1 MQRPVRRSTARK
13 LTAGAI
19 ALTAALT
26 LSACGS
32 GFSGSGG
39 SGGSGGSASGKLT
52 SSNDP
57 ISVLIGS
64 SGDAETAAVK
74 SAAASWAKSSGT
86 KATVQA
92 ANNLDQQLAQGF
104 ASGKPADV
112 FYVSTSSLAGYASN
126 GSLLAYGD
134 QLTDKGDFYPTLTK
148 SFTLDGTLYCAPKDF
163 STLALFIN
171 KADWKAAGL
180 TDGDVPTT
188 WAQLKTVSEKLTQD
202 GRVGLAVSPQVERL
216 GAFMAQAGG
225 ALTNSAQTK
234 ATVDS
239 AANVEALD
247 YVKGLLD
254 DGSMKF
260 SSDLGES
267 WGGDAFGKNKAAMT
281 IEGNWL
287 TGAMSSSYPSVGY
300 EVAKLPAGP
309 KGAGTLQFTNCWG
322 IAKDSPNQK
331 AALSFVE
338 KMVSKDQQLAFAKA
352 FGVMPSVESAAST
365 WKQEYPQYAP
375 FLDQAGDAVGLPTKS
390 GTADVIADMDSK
402 LGTLKSTDVKT
413 LLEGVQK
420 NMSAALEG

>member
-1 MQRPVRRSTARK
+1 MQRRTTRM

-19 ALTAALT
+19 ALTAALS

-32 GFSGSGG
+32 GFSDSGSGSG
-39 SGGSGGSASGKLT
+39 SGSDEKLT
-52 SSNDP
+52 SSDDALT
-57 ISVLIGS
+57 VLIGS

-74 SAAASWAKSSGT
+74 SAAAAWSKSSGT
-86 KATVQA
+86 GVSVQA

-134 QLTDKGDFYPTLTK
+134 RLQDEGDFYPTLTK
-148 SFTLDGTLYCAPKDF
+148 SFTLDGKLYCAPKDF

-171 KADWKAAGL
+171 TADWKAAGL
-180 TDGDVPTT
+180 TDADVPTT

-225 ALTNSAQTK
+225 ALTNSDQTK

-254 DGSMKF
+254 DGSMQF

-287 TGAMSSSYPSVGY
+287 TGAMSSSYPSVDY

-338 KMVSKDQQLAFAKA
+338 EMTSTDQQLAFAKA

-375 FLDQAGDAVGLPTKS
+375 FLDQASDAVGLPTKS
-390 GTADVIADMDSK
+390 GTADVIADFDSK
-402 LGTLKSTDVKT
+402 LGTLESTDVQT

-420 NMSAALEG
+420 NMSAALKG

>member
-1 MQRPVRRSTARK
+1 MQRRTARM
-13 LTAGAI
+13 LTAGAM

-32 GFSGSGG
+32 GFGGSGSSGG
-39 SGGSGGSASGKLT
+39 SGGSSGDAAGKLT
-52 SSNDP
+52 SSGRDLT
-57 ISVLIGS
+57 VLIGS

-74 SAAASWAKSSGT
+74 SAAAAWSKSSGT
-86 KATVQA
+86 GASVQPA
-92 ANNLDQQLAQGF
+92 SNLDQQLAQGF
-104 ASGKPADV
+104 AAGKPADV
-112 FYVSTSSLAGYASN
+112 FYVSTSSLSGYAAN

-134 QLTDKGDFYPTLTK
+134 RLPDKGDFYPTLTK
-148 SFTLDGTLYCAPKDF
+148 SFTVDSKLYCAPKDF

-171 KADWKAAGL
+171 TADWKAAGL
-180 TDGDVPTT
+180 TDADVPTT
-188 WAQLKTVSEKLTQD
+188 WDQLKTVSQKLTTG
-202 GRVGLAVSPQVERL
+202 GRVGLATSPQVERL

-225 ALTNSAQTK
+225 SLTNGAQTR

-239 AANVEALD
+239 AANVRALD

-267 WGGDAFGKNKAAMT
+267 WGGDAFGKGKAAMT

-287 TGAMSSSYPSVGY
+287 TGAMSSSYPSVDY
-300 EVAKLPAGP
+300 KVVALPKGP

-331 AALSFVE
+331 AALDFVE
-338 KMVSKDQQLAFAKA
+338 KMTSTKQQLAFAKA
-352 FGVMPSVESAAST
+352 FGVMPSVESAAGE

-375 FLDQAGDAVGLPTKS
+375 FLDQADVAQGLPNKA
-390 GTADVIADMDSK
+390 GTADVIADFDSK
-402 LGTLKSTDVKT
+402 LGGLKNADTKT

-420 NMSAALEG
+420 NMAAALKG

>member
-1 MQRPVRRSTARK
+1 MQRRTARK
-13 LTAGAI
+13 LAAGAI
-19 ALTAALT
+19 ALTAALS

-32 GFSGSGG
+32 GFSGSGSG
-39 SGGSGGSASGKLT
+39 SGSDSASGGLT
-52 SSNDP
+52 SSDKAL
-57 ISVLIGS
+57 SVLIGS
-64 SGDAETAAVK
+64 SGDAETSAVK
-74 SAAASWAKSSGT
+74 TAAAAWSKSSGT

-104 ASGKPADV
+104 AAGKPADV

-134 QLTDKGDFYPTLTK
+134 QLEDKGDFYPTLTK
-148 SFTLDGTLYCAPKDF
+148 SFTLDDKLYCAPKDF

-171 KADWKAAGL
+171 TADWKAAGL
-180 TDGDVPTT
+180 TDADVPTT
-188 WAQLKTVSEKLTQD
+188 WDQLATVAGKLTQD
-202 GRVGLAVSPQVERL
+202 GRVGLATSPQVERL

-225 ALTNSAQTK
+225 ALTNSDQTK

-239 AANVEALD
+239 AANVQALD
-247 YVKGLLD
+247 YVKGLLQK
-254 DGSMKF
+254 GSMKF

-287 TGAMSSSYPSVGY
+287 TGAMQSSYPSVDY
-300 EVAKLPAGP
+300 KVVALPEGP

-338 KMVSKDQQLAFAKA
+338 KMTSTDQQLAFAKA

-365 WKQEYPQYAP
+365 WKQEYPQDAA
-375 FLDQAGDAVGLPTKS
+375 FLDQASSAQGLPTKS
-390 GTADVIADMDSK
+390 GTADVIADLDSK
-402 LGTLKSTDVKT
+402 LGALKTTDVKA

-420 NMSAALEG
+420 NMTAALKG

>member
-1 MQRPVRRSTARK
+1 MSRRTARA
-13 LTAGAI
+13 LSAGAI
-19 ALTAALT
+19 ALTAALS

-32 GFSGSGG
+32 GFSGSGSDSG
-39 SGGSGGSASGKLT
+39 SGGLT
-52 SSNDP
+52 SSDKSL
-57 ISVLIGS
+57 SVLIGS

-74 SAAASWAKSSGT
+74 SAAAAWSKSSGT
-86 KATVQA
+86 GVSVQA

-112 FYVSTSSLAGYASN
+112 FYVSTSSLAGYAAN

-134 QLTDKGDFYPTLTK
+134 QLQDQGDFYPTLTK
-148 SFTLDGTLYCAPKDF
+148 SFTVDGKLYCAPKDF
-163 STLALFIN
+163 STLGLFIN

-180 TDGDVPTT
+180 TDADVPTT
-188 WAQLKTVSEKLTQD
+188 WDQLKTVSEKLTRD
-202 GRVGLAVSPQVERL
+202 GRVGLSTSPQVERL

-225 ALTNSAQTK
+225 ALTNADQTK

-239 AANVEALD
+239 AANVQALD

-287 TGAMSSSYPSVGY
+287 TGAMSSSYPSVDY
-300 EVAKLPAGP
+300 QVVSLPKGP

-338 KMVSKDQQLAFAKA
+338 KMTSTDQQLTFAKD

-365 WKQEYPQYAP
+365 WKREYPQYAA
-375 FLDQAGDAVGLPTKS
+375 FLDQADVAQGLPNKA
-390 GTADVIADMDSK
+390 GTSDVIADFDSK
-402 LGTLKSTDVKT
+402 LGSLQKTDVQT

-420 NMSAALEG
+420 NMAAALKG

>member
-1 MQRPVRRSTARK
+1 MQRRTARM
-13 LTAGAI
+13 LTAGAM

-32 GFSGSGG
+32 GFSSSGGNGSGG
-39 SGGSGGSASGKLT
+39 GAAKLT
-52 SSNDP
+52 SSDDP
-57 ISVLIGS
+57 LTVLIGS

-74 SAAASWAKSSGT
+74 SAAAAWSKSSGT
-86 KATVQA
+86 DATVQP

-104 ASGKPADV
+104 AAGKPADV
-112 FYVSTSSLAGYASN
+112 FYVSTSSLAGYAAN

-134 QLTDKGDFYPTLTK
+134 QLEDTSDFYPTLTK
-148 SFTLDGTLYCAPKDF
+148 SFTVDDQLYCAPKDF

-171 KADWKAAGL
+171 TKDWKAAGL
-180 TDGDVPTT
+180 TDSDVPTT
-188 WAQLKTVSEKLTQD
+188 WDQLRTVSEELTRD
-202 GRVGLAVSPQVERL
+202 GRVGLTTSPQIERL
-216 GAFMAQAGG
+216 GAFMTQAGG
-225 ALTNSAQTK
+225 ALTNGAQTK

-267 WGGDAFGKNKAAMT
+267 WGGDAFGKDKAAMT

-287 TGAMSSSYPSVGY
+287 TGAMSSSYPSVDY
-300 EVAKLPAGP
+300 KVVALPKGP

-338 KMVSKDQQLAFAKA
+338 KMTSTDQQLAFAKA
-352 FGVMPSVESAAST
+352 FGVMPSVESAAGT
-365 WKQEYPQYAP
+365 WKQEYPQYAA
-375 FLDQAGDAVGLPTKS
+375 FLDQADAAQGLPNAS
-390 GTADVIADMDSK
+390 GTADVIADFDSK
-402 LGTLKSTDVKT
+402 LGSLRTTDTKT

-420 NMSAALEG
+420 NMAAALKG

>member
-1 MQRPVRRSTARK
+1 MQRRTARM
-13 LTAGAI
+13 LTAGAM

-32 GFSGSGG
+32 GFSSSGGNGSGG
-39 SGGSGGSASGKLT
+39 GAAKLT
-52 SSNDP
+52 SSDDP
-57 ISVLIGS
+57 LTVLIGS

-74 SAAASWAKSSGT
+74 SAAAAWSKSSGT
-86 KATVQA
+86 GATVQP

-104 ASGKPADV
+104 AAGKPADV
-112 FYVSTSSLAGYASN
+112 FYVSTSSLAGYAAN

-134 QLTDKGDFYPTLTK
+134 QLEDTSDFYPTLTK
-148 SFTLDGTLYCAPKDF
+148 SFTVDDQLYCAPKDF

-171 KADWKAAGL
+171 TKDWKAAGL
-180 TDGDVPTT
+180 TDSDVPTT
-188 WAQLKTVSEKLTQD
+188 WDQLRTVSEKLTRD
-202 GRVGLAVSPQVERL
+202 GRVGLTTSPQIERL
-216 GAFMAQAGG
+216 GAFMTQAGG

-247 YVKGLLD
+247 YVKSLLD

-267 WGGDAFGKNKAAMT
+267 WGGDAFGKDKAAMT

-287 TGAMSSSYPSVGY
+287 TGAMSSSYPSVDY
-300 EVAKLPAGP
+300 KVVALPKGP

-338 KMVSKDQQLAFAKA
+338 KMTSTDQQLAFAKA
-352 FGVMPSVESAAST
+352 FGVMPSVESAAGT
-365 WKQEYPQYAP
+365 WKQEYPQYAA
-375 FLDQAGDAVGLPTKS
+375 FLDQADAAQGLPNAS
-390 GTADVIADMDSK
+390 GTADVIADFDSK
-402 LGTLKSTDVKT
+402 LGSLRTTDTKT

-420 NMSAALEG
+420 NMAAALKG

>member
-1 MQRPVRRSTARK
+1 MQRRTARK

-32 GFSGSGG
+32 GFSGAGG
-39 SGGSGGSASGKLT
+39 SGGSGGSGDAGKLT
-52 SSNDP
+52 SSDKALT
-57 ISVLIGS
+57 VLIGS

-74 SAAASWAKSSGT
+74 SAASAWSKSSGT
-86 KATVQA
+86 GVSVQA

-134 QLTDKGDFYPTLTK
+134 QLQDKGDFYPTLTK
-148 SFTLDGTLYCAPKDF
+148 SFTLDDQLYCAPKDF

-180 TDGDVPTT
+180 TDADVPTT
-188 WAQLKTVSEKLTQD
+188 WAQLKSVSEKLTQD

-225 ALTNSAQTK
+225 ALTNSDQTK

-239 AANVEALD
+239 AANVAALD

-338 KMVSKDQQLAFAKA
+338 KMVGKDQQLAFAKA
-352 FGVMPSVESAAST
+352 FGVMPSVEPAAGT

-390 GTADVIADMDSK
+390 GTADVIADLDSK
-402 LGTLKSTDVKT
+402 LGTLRSTDVKT

-420 NMSAALEG
+420 NMSAALQG

>member
-1 MQRPVRRSTARK
+1 MQRRTARM
-13 LTAGAI
+13 LTAGAM

-32 GFSGSGG
+32 GFSGSGSS
-39 SGGSGGSASGKLT
+39 SGTGAGKLT
-52 SSNDP
+52 SSDKDLT
-57 ISVLIGS
+57 VLIGS

-74 SAAASWAKSSGT
+74 SAAASWSKSSGT
-86 KATVQA
+86 GVSVQA

-112 FYVSTSSLAGYASN
+112 FYVSTSALTGYASN

-134 QLTDKGDFYPTLTK
+134 QLSNKDDFYPTLTK
-148 SFTLDGTLYCAPKDF
+148 SFTVDDQLYCAPKDF

-171 KADWKAAGL
+171 TKDWKAAGL
-180 TDGDVPTT
+180 TDSDVPKT
-188 WAQLKTVSEKLTQD
+188 WDELASVSEKLTRD
-202 GRVGLAVSPQVERL
+202 GRVGLTMSPQYERL

-225 ALTNSAQTK
+225 PLTNADQTK

-239 AANVEALD
+239 AANVQALD

-287 TGAMSSSYPSVGY
+287 TGAMSSSYPSVDY
-300 EVAKLPAGP
+300 QVVALPKGP

-331 AALSFVE
+331 AAL
-338 KMVSKDQQLAFAKA
+338 
-352 FGVMPSVESAAST
+352 P
-365 WKQEYPQYAP
+365 
-375 FLDQAGDAVGLPTKS
+375 
-390 GTADVIADMDSK
+390 
-402 LGTLKSTDVKT
+402 
-413 LLEGVQK
+413 
-420 NMSAALEG
+420 

>member
-1 MQRPVRRSTARK
+1 MQRRTARK
-13 LTAGAI
+13 LTGGAI

-32 GFSGSGG
+32 GFSGAGG
-39 SGGSGGSASGKLT
+39 SGGSGGSGDAGKLT
-52 SSNDP
+52 SSDKALT
-57 ISVLIGS
+57 VLIGS

-74 SAAASWAKSSGT
+74 SAASAWSKSSGT
-86 KATVQA
+86 GVSVQA

-134 QLTDKGDFYPTLTK
+134 QLQDKGDFYPTLTK
-148 SFTLDGTLYCAPKDF
+148 SFTLDDQLYCAPKDF

-180 TDGDVPTT
+180 TDADVPTT
-188 WAQLKTVSEKLTQD
+188 WAQLKSVSEKLTQD

-225 ALTNSAQTK
+225 ALTNSDQTK

-331 AALSFVE
+331 AALAFVE
-338 KMVSKDQQLAFAKA
+338 RMTSTDQQLAFAKA
-352 FGVMPSVESAAST
+352 FGVMPSVESAAGT

-402 LGTLKSTDVKT
+402 LGTLRSTDVKT

-420 NMSAALEG
+420 NMSAALQG

>member
-1 MQRPVRRSTARK
+1 MQRRTARM
-13 LTAGAI
+13 LTAGAM

-32 GFSGSGG
+32 GFNGSGAG
-39 SGGSGGSASGKLT
+39 DSASGGAGKLT
-52 SSNDP
+52 SSDKDLT
-57 ISVLIGS
+57 VLIGS

-74 SAAASWAKSSGT
+74 SAAAAWAKRSGT
-86 KATVQA
+86 GVSVQP

-112 FYVSTSSLAGYASN
+112 FYVSTSSLTGYASN

-134 QLTDKGDFYPTLTK
+134 DLSNKQDFYPTLTK
-148 SFTLDGTLYCAPKDF
+148 SFTVDDQLYCAPKDF

-171 KADWKAAGL
+171 TKDWKAAGL
-180 TDGDVPTT
+180 TDSDVPTT
-188 WAQLKTVSEKLTQD
+188 WEQLASVSKKLTED
-202 GRVGLAVSPQVERL
+202 GRVGLAMSPQYERL

-225 ALTNSAQTK
+225 ALTNADQTK

-239 AANVEALD
+239 AANVRALD

-254 DGSMKF
+254 DGSMRF

-267 WGGDAFGKNKAAMT
+267 WGGDAFGKDKAAMT
-281 IEGNWL
+281 VEGNWL
-287 TGAMSSSYPSVGY
+287 TGAMSSSYPSVDY
-300 EVAKLPAGP
+300 KVVKLPEGP

-338 KMVSKDQQLAFAKA
+338 KMTGTTQQLAFAKE
-352 FGVMPSVESAAST
+352 FGVMPSVESAAGK
-365 WKQEYPQYAP
+365 WKKEYPQYAA
-375 FLDQAGDAVGLPTKS
+375 FLDQASDAQGVPNKA
-390 GTADVIADMDSK
+390 GTADVIADFDSK
-402 LGTLKSTDVKT
+402 LGSLGSTDTKT

-420 NMSAALEG
+420 NMAAALKG

>member
-1 MQRPVRRSTARK
+1 MQRRSVRMLAASAM
-13 LTAGAI
+13 

-32 GFSGSGG
+32 GFN
-39 SGGSGGSASGKLT
+39 GSASGGATTGSSKLT
-52 SSNDP
+52 SSDKALT
-57 ISVLIGS
+57 VLIGS

-74 SAAASWAKSSGT
+74 SAAASWSKSSGT
-86 KATVQA
+86 GVSVQA

-134 QLTDKGDFYPTLTK
+134 RLEDAKDFYPTLTK
-148 SFTLDGTLYCAPKDF
+148 SFTVGDQLYCAPKDF

-171 KADWKAAGL
+171 TADWKAAGL
-180 TDGDVPTT
+180 TDADVPTT
-188 WAQLKTVSEKLTQD
+188 WAQLKTVSQKLTQD
-202 GRVGLAVSPQVERL
+202 GRVGLSTSPQVERL

-239 AANVEALD
+239 DANVQALD

-267 WGGDAFGKNKAAMT
+267 WGGDAFGKDKAAMT

-287 TGAMSSSYPSVGY
+287 TGAMKSSYPSVGY
-300 EVAKLPAGP
+300 KVVALPKGP
-309 KGAGTLQFTNCWG
+309 KGGGTLQFTNCWG

-331 AALSFVE
+331 AALSFVQE
-338 KMVSKDQQLAFAKA
+338 MTGTDQQLSFAKA

-365 WKQEYPQYAP
+365 WKQEYPQDAA
-375 FLDQAGDAVGLPTKS
+375 FLDQADVAQGLPNKA
-390 GTADVIADMDSK
+390 GTADVLADFDSK

-420 NMSAALEG
+420 NMSAALQG

>member
-1 MQRPVRRSTARK
+1 MQRPMSRRTARA

-19 ALTAALT
+19 ALTAALS

-32 GFSGSGG
+32 GFSGSGSDSG
-39 SGGSGGSASGKLT
+39 SGGLT
-52 SSNDP
+52 SSDKSL
-57 ISVLIGS
+57 SVLIGS

-74 SAAASWAKSSGT
+74 SAAAAWSKSSGT
-86 KATVQA
+86 GVSVQA

-112 FYVSTSSLAGYASN
+112 FYVSTSSLAGYAAN

-134 QLTDKGDFYPTLTK
+134 QLQDQGDFYPTLTK
-148 SFTLDGTLYCAPKDF
+148 SFTVDGKLYCAPKDF
-163 STLALFIN
+163 STLGLFIN
-171 KADWKAAGL
+171 EADWKAAGL
-180 TDGDVPTT
+180 TDADVPTT
-188 WAQLKTVSEKLTQD
+188 WDQLKTVSEKLTRD
-202 GRVGLAVSPQVERL
+202 GRVGLSTSPQVERL

-225 ALTNSAQTK
+225 ALTNADQTK

-239 AANVEALD
+239 AANVQALD

-287 TGAMSSSYPSVGY
+287 TGAMSSSYPSVDY
-300 EVAKLPAGP
+300 QVVALPKGP

-338 KMVSKDQQLAFAKA
+338 KMTSTDQQLTFAKD

-365 WKQEYPQYAP
+365 WKRDYPQYAA
-375 FLDQAGDAVGLPTKS
+375 FLDQADVAQGLPNKA
-390 GTADVIADMDSK
+390 GTSDVVADFDSK
-402 LGTLKSTDVKT
+402 LGSLQKTDVQT

-420 NMSAALEG
+420 NMAAALKG

>member
-1 MQRPVRRSTARK
+1 MQRRTARM
-13 LTAGAI
+13 LTAGAM

-32 GFSGSGG
+32 GFSSSGTSG
-39 SGGSGGSASGKLT
+39 SGGSGGSAAKLT

-57 ISVLIGS
+57 LTVLIGS

-74 SAAASWAKSSGT
+74 SAAAAWSKSSGT
-86 KATVQA
+86 GATVQP

-104 ASGKPADV
+104 AAGKPADV
-112 FYVSTSSLAGYASN
+112 FYVSTSSLAGYAAN

-134 QLTDKGDFYPTLTK
+134 RLQGSSDFYPTLTK
-148 SFTLDGTLYCAPKDF
+148 SFTVDGTLYCAPKDF

-171 KADWKAAGL
+171 TKDWKAAGL
-180 TDGDVPTT
+180 TDSDVPTT
-188 WAQLKTVSEKLTQD
+188 WDQLKTVSEKLTRD
-202 GRVGLAVSPQVERL
+202 GRVGLTTSPQVERL

-239 AANVEALD
+239 SANVEALD
-247 YVKGLLD
+247 YVKGLLQ
-254 DGSMKF
+254 DGSMQF

-267 WGGDAFGKNKAAMT
+267 WGGDAFGKGKAAMT

-287 TGAMSSSYPSVGY
+287 TGAMSSSYPSVDY
-300 EVAKLPAGP
+300 RVVALPKGP

-338 KMVSKDQQLAFAKA
+338 KMTSTDQQLAFAKA

-365 WKQEYPQYAP
+365 WKQEYPRDAA
-375 FLDQAGDAVGLPTKS
+375 FLDQADAAQGLPNAS
-390 GTADVIADMDSK
+390 GTADVLADFDSK
-402 LGTLKSTDVKT
+402 LGSLRTTDTKT

-420 NMSAALEG
+420 NMAAALKG

>member
-1 MQRPVRRSTARK
+1 M

-19 ALTAALT
+19 ALTAALS

-32 GFSGSGG
+32 GFSSSSSSSGS
-39 SGGSGGSASGKLT
+39 SAGKLT
-52 SSNDP
+52 SSDK
-57 ISVLIGS
+57 SLTVLIGS

-74 SAAASWAKSSGT
+74 SAAAAWSKSSGT
-86 KATVQA
+86 QASVQA

-134 QLTDKGDFYPTLTK
+134 ELKSKGDFYPTLTK
-148 SFTLDGTLYCAPKDF
+148 SFTLDGKLYCAPKDF

-171 KADWKAAGL
+171 EADWKAAGL
-180 TDGDVPTT
+180 TDADVPTT
-188 WAQLKTVSEKLTQD
+188 WDQLKTVSRKLTQD
-202 GRVGLAVSPQVERL
+202 GRVGLATSPQVERL

-225 ALTNSAQTK
+225 ALTNADQTK

-239 AANVEALD
+239 DANVQALD
-247 YVKGLLD
+247 YVKGLLQ

-267 WGGDAFGKNKAAMT
+267 WGGDAFGKNKTAMT

-287 TGAMSSSYPSVGY
+287 TGAMSSSYPSVQY
-300 EVAKLPAGP
+300 QVVPLPEGP

-331 AALSFVE
+331 AALSFVQE
-338 KMVSKDQQLAFAKA
+338 MTSTDQQLAFAKA

-365 WKQEYPQYAP
+365 WKQEYPQDAA
-375 FLDQAGDAVGLPTKS
+375 FLDQASSAQGLPTTS
-390 GTADVIADMDSK
+390 GTADVIADFDSK
-402 LGTLKSTDVKT
+402 LGTLRSTDVKT

-420 NMSAALEG
+420 NMSAALKG

>member
-1 MQRPVRRSTARK
+1 MQRRTARM
-13 LTAGAI
+13 LAAGAM

-32 GFSGSGG
+32 GFSGSGDS
-39 SGGSGGSASGKLT
+39 SGSGKLT
-52 SSNDP
+52 SDGKDL
-57 ISVLIGS
+57 SVLIGS

-74 SAAASWAKSSGT
+74 SAAAAWSKSSGT
-86 KATVQA
+86 GVSVQA
-92 ANNLDQQLAQGF
+92 ASNLDQQLAQGF

-112 FYVSTSSLAGYASN
+112 FYVSTSSLTGYASN

-134 QLTDKGDFYPTLTK
+134 DLSDTSDFYPTLRK
-148 SFTLDGTLYCAPKDF
+148 SFTYDSKLYCAPKDF

-171 KADWKAAGL
+171 TADWKAAGL
-180 TDGDVPTT
+180 TDADVPTT
-188 WAQLKTVSEKLTQD
+188 WDQLASVAGKLTAD
-202 GRVGLAVSPQVERL
+202 GHVGLATSPQYERL

-225 ALTNSAQTK
+225 ALTNADQTK

-239 AANVEALD
+239 DANVQALD

-267 WGGDAFGKNKAAMT
+267 WGGDAFGKGKAAMT

-287 TGAMSSSYPSVGY
+287 TGAMSSSYPSVDY
-300 EVAKLPAGP
+300 KVVALPKGP

-322 IAKDSPNQK
+322 IAKDSGNQK

-338 KMVSKDQQLAFAKA
+338 KMTSTNQQLTFAKD
-352 FGVMPSVESAAST
+352 FGVMPSVQSAAST
-365 WKQEYPQYAP
+365 WKKDYPQYAA
-375 FLDQAGDAVGLPTKS
+375 FLDQADVAQGVPNKP
-390 GTADVIADMDSK
+390 GTADVIADFDSK
-402 LGTLKSTDVKT
+402 LGSLKSTDAKT

-420 NMSAALEG
+420 NMAAALKG